1 MFVLHNFFLHHSQD
15 SGDDFQYIIPEGVQN
30 AVPDDGQDDV
40 AYNYDV
46 DMRDFRDKIAEMMF
60 RDYQQRV
67 NATERDP

>member
-1 MFVLHNFFLHHSQD
+1 M
-15 SGDDFQYIIPEGVQN
+15 
-30 AVPDDGQDDV
+30 PDDGQDDV